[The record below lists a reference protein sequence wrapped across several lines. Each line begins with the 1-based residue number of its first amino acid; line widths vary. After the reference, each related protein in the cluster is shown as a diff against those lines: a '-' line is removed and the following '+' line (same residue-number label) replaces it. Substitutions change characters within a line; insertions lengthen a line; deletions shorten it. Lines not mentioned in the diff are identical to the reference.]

1 MKAVQKFFSMFFATL
16 VVWFGSANLLLAQV
30 TPERVHDGGGEL
42 VDWVEGILIW
52 AIGIAGLV
60 AAAVLIYNGFMY
72 ITAQG
77 DEGKIQKAT
86 KGITYAI
93 IGLIIAAI
101 AFLIVNYII
110 QVIEESASIQ
120 DNETKIELVA

>member
-1 MKAVQKFFSMFFATL
+1 MKLIHKFFSMFVATL
-16 VVWFGSANLLLAQV
+16 VVWFGSANLLFAQV
-30 TPERVHDGGGEL
+30 TPEPVHDGGGDL
-42 VDWVEGILIW
+42 VSWIEGILIW

-93 IGLIIAAI
+93 VGLIIAAI

-110 QVIEESASIQ
+110 QVIDDSASIQ
-120 DNETKIELVA
+120 DNEPKVELVA

>member
-1 MKAVQKFFSMFFATL
+1 MKVIQRFFSMFVATL
-16 VVWFGSANLLLAQV
+16 VVWFGSTNLLLAQV
-30 TPERVHDGGGEL
+30 SPDPVHDGGGDL
-42 VDWVEGILIW
+42 VSWIENILLW

-77 DEGKIQKAT
+77 DEGKIQRAT

-93 IGLIIAAI
+93 VGLIIAAI

-110 QVIEESASIQ
+110 EVIDDTASIQ
-120 DNETKIELVA
+120 ENETKVELVA

>member
-30 TPERVHDGGGEL
+30 TPVRVHDGGGEL